1 MITFRSHTRDD
12 IPLRVIWLNNKKAT
26 QYAIDNPGHKTTIKE
41 QNKWFDNYE
50 QESRLKRKKF
60 FTILYYN
67 RPVGFMGL
75 SNIDPEKK
83 TAEIFILIGDDGH
96 RAKGVGKFSVEYLI
110 GIAFKKTGLR
120 RLMLEVN
127 KLNHPAIK
135 LYENLGFQKIGEN
148 ETEIKMIL
156 KSSNLA

>member
-1 MITFRSHTRDD
+1 
-12 IPLRVIWLNNKKAT
+12 
-26 QYAIDNPGHKTTIKE
+26 G
-41 QNKWFDNYE
+41 
-50 QESRLKRKKF
+50 
-60 FTILYYN
+60 
-67 RPVGFMGL
+67 
-75 SNIDPEKK
+75 
-83 TAEIFILIGDDGH
+83 
-96 RAKGVGKFSVEYLI
+96 KGVGKFSVEYLI